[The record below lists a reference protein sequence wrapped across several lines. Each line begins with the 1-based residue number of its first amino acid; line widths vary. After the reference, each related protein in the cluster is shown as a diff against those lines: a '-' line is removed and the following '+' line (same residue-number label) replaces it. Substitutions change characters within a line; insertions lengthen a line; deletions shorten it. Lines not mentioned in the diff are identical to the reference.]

1 METRATLLGMDTDTI
16 QKKQVAETQKAL
28 EHTLAEFNSLHTGK
42 ASPAMVEGIVIE
54 VSSYGS
60 SMPLRDIAAITTPDA
75 RTIQI
80 QPWDKTVIK
89 DVEKALQ
96 KANLGINPVVDG
108 ALVRLNIPELSKER
122 RQELVKVAHKHA
134 EDGRISV
141 RQARRNAMDALKI
154 AEKEESLS
162 EDDVKRVEKEIQK
175 TTDDFVEKIN
185 EAVTHKEKELL
196 RV

>member
-1 METRATLLGMDTDTI
+1 MIDVTA
-16 QKKQVAETQKAL
+16 
-28 EHTLAEFNSLHTGK
+28 
-42 ASPAMVEGIVIE
+42 
-54 VSSYGS
+54 YGS

-89 DVEKALQ
+89 DVEKSLQ

-122 RQELVKVAHKHA
+122 RQDLVKVAHKHA
-134 EDGRISV
+134 EDGRVSV
-141 RQARRNAMDALKI
+141 RQARRNAMEALKA
-154 AEKEESLS
+154 AEKDESLP

-175 TTDDFVEKIN
+175 TTDDYVEKIN
-185 EAVTHKEKELL
+185 VALGHKEEELL
-196 RV
+196 KI

>member
-1 METRATLLGMDTDTI
+1 MDTATL
-16 QKKQVAETQKAL
+16 QKKQVEESTKAL
-28 EHTLAEFNSLHTGK
+28 DHTLSEFNSLHTGK
-42 ASPAMVEGIVIE
+42 ASPAMVEGVVVD

-75 RTIQI
+75 RLIQI
-80 QPWDKTVIK
+80 QPWDKTVMK

-96 KANLGINPVVDG
+96 KANLGINPIVDG
-108 ALVRLNIPELSKER
+108 ALIRLNIPELSKER
-122 RQELVKVAHKHA
+122 RQELAKVAHKHA

-141 RQARRNAMDALKI
+141 RQSRRSAMDSLKV
-154 AEKEESLS
+154 AEKDEALS

-185 EAVTHKEKELL
+185 TALAHKEEELL
-196 RV
+196 KV

>member
-1 METRATLLGMDTDTI
+1 MGTMDTNSI
-16 QKKQVAETQKAL
+16 QKQQEAEMRKAL

-42 ASPAMVEGIVIE
+42 ASPAMVEGV
-54 VSSYGS
+54 VVDVTAYGS

-80 QPWDKTVIK
+80 QPWDKTVMK

-96 KANLGINPVVDG
+96 KANTGINPVVDG
-108 ALVRLNIPELSKER
+108 ALIRMNIPELSKER

-141 RQARRNAMDALKI
+141 RQARRNAMDALK
-154 AEKEESLS
+154 ASEKEESLS

-175 TTDDFVEKIN
+175 TTDEFVEKIN
-185 EAVTHKEKELL
+185 TALAHKEEELL
-196 RV
+196 RI

>member
-1 METRATLLGMDTDTI
+1 MNTDSI
-16 QKKQVAETQKAL
+16 QKKQVDETTKVL

-42 ASPAMVEGIVIE
+42 ASPAMVEGVVID
-54 VSSYGS
+54 VTSYGS

-80 QPWDKTVIK
+80 QPWDKTVMK

-108 ALVRLNIPELSKER
+108 ALVRLRIPELSKER
-122 RQELVKVAHKHA
+122 RQDLAKVAHKHA

-154 AEKEESLS
+154 TEKDEALS

-185 EAVTHKEKELL
+185 VALEHKEQELL
-196 RV
+196 RI

>member
-1 METRATLLGMDTDTI
+1 MDTNSI
-16 QKKQVAETQKAL
+16 QKQQEAEMQKAL

-42 ASPAMVEGIVIE
+42 ASPAMVEAV
-54 VSSYGS
+54 VVDVAAYGS

-96 KANLGINPVVDG
+96 KANTGINPVVDG
-108 ALVRLNIPELSKER
+108 ALVRMNIPELSKER
-122 RQELVKVAHKHA
+122 RQELAKVAHKHA

-141 RQARRNAMDALKI
+141 RQARRNAMDALK
-154 AEKEESLS
+154 ASEKEESLS

-185 EAVTHKEKELL
+185 AALAHKEEELL
-196 RV
+196 RI

>member
-1 METRATLLGMDTDTI
+1 MDTDSI
-16 QKKQVAETQKAL
+16 QRKQVAETQKAF

-42 ASPAMVEGIVIE
+42 ASPAMVEAIVID
-54 VSSYGS
+54 VSAYGS

-89 DVEKALQ
+89 DVERALQ

-108 ALVRLNIPELSKER
+108 ALIRLNIPELSKER

-141 RQARRNAMDALKI
+141 RQARRTAMDALKA
-154 AEKEESLS
+154 AEKEDGLS
-162 EDDVKRVEKEIQK
+162 EDEVKRVEKEIQK

-185 EAVTHKEKELL
+185 AALAHKEEELL

>member
-1 METRATLLGMDTDTI
+1 MGTMDTNSI
-16 QKKQVAETQKAL
+16 QKQQEAEMRKAL

-42 ASPAMVEGIVIE
+42 ASPAMVEGV
-54 VSSYGS
+54 VVDVAAYGS

-80 QPWDKTVIK
+80 QPWDKTVMK

-96 KANLGINPVVDG
+96 KANTGINPVVDG
-108 ALVRLNIPELSKER
+108 ALIRMNIPELSKER

-141 RQARRNAMDALKI
+141 RQARRNAMDALK
-154 AEKEESLS
+154 ASEKEESLS

-175 TTDDFVEKIN
+175 TTDEFVEKIN
-185 EAVTHKEKELL
+185 TALAHKEEELL
-196 RV
+196 RI